1 MYFASLTL
9 LALSRL
15 SFPASRRAPQGVTVT
30 GPGGK
35 HQTSTRNDTLNFIY
49 FLLNFR
55 RPFHYIRLFTV
66 YILSS
71 LKSIHLMV
79 KK

>member
-1 MYFASLTL
+1 MYSVSLTL
-9 LALSRL
+9 LASSRL
-15 SFPASRRAPQGVTVT
+15 SFPVSRRAPQAVTVT
-30 GPGGK
+30 GPAGK
-35 HQTSTRNDTLNFIY
+35 HRISMRNHTLNFIY

-71 LKSIHLMV
+71 LKNIHLIV